1 MPSSS
6 SVSAGLKRTTR
17 TPTGKLC
24 ARLEIDFNQGFP
36 GGFRMLTK
44 LMEAVFMTNPI
55 CALHDEGPAYG
66 AFG

>member
-1 MPSSS
+1 
-6 SVSAGLKRTTR
+6 
-17 TPTGKLC
+17 
-24 ARLEIDFNQGFP
+24 
-36 GGFRMLTK
+36 MLTK